1 MDYRGVNALKR
12 ARIKDGLIPR
22 SKEKSGHKKPS
33 NLLGSDVLSGGVKP
47 YLVTPTGVEPV
58 LPP

>member
-1 MDYRGVNALKR
+1 MDSFRGPKKNQ
-12 ARIKDGLIPR
+12 DT
-22 SKEKSGHKKPS
+22 KKPS